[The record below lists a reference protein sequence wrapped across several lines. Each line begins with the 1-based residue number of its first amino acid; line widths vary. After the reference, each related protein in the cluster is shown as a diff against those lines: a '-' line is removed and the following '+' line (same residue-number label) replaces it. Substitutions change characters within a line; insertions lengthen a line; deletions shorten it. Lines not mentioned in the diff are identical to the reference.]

1 MNVADVLNLVCDKI
15 EALNPLEDHFLRS
28 NGNDNGFEELFPLIM
43 EQVAEECFPEAILSM
58 GIHLGHHFPDIDL
71 FVNNIKYGIELKS
84 RNNGSWST
92 NGNSVFESITSE
104 DYEDIFVVFA
114 SKVPR
119 EKRYLVRYAPY
130 WQATTNIKVTHS
142 PRFTIN
148 MLDNVESVF
157 QSKEEYD
164 NLKNLDEN
172 GKSEFIQ
179 NYFRENSIGATWYTK
194 SDENIPPTLYSDL
207 DSSQKNK
214 LKVEILILYIHDL
227 LLGSKNTKYLR
238 AGEYMLETYFVY
250 SRALRDPFSSGGK
263 YPYNGAMFPKMI
275 GTLVT
280 LKELLIHTLQNS
292 SDDFIELAKQEWSK
306 TLPNY
311 LIIDDLYES
320 YKNILDYIGTNNTV
334 NTEQSP
340 QFKTYAMLLE
350 EASISN
356 LSDIIL

>member
-28 NGNDNGFEELFPLIM
+28 KGNDNGFEELFPLIM
-43 EQVAEECFPEAILSM
+43 KQVAEECFPEAILSM
-58 GIHLGHHFPDIDL
+58 RIHLGHHFPDIDL

-130 WQATTNIKVTHS
+130 WQVTTNIKVTHS

-172 GKSEFIQ
+172 GKSNFIQ
-179 NYFRENSIGATWYTK
+179 NYFKQNSIGATWYTK
-194 SDENIPPTLYSDL
+194 PDENIPPTRYNELTL
-207 DSSQKNK
+207 DQKNK
-214 LKVEILILYIHDL
+214 LMVEMLILFIDDL
-227 LLGSKNTKYLR
+227 LVGYPRTKYVR
-238 AGEYMLETYFVY
+238 SGEYMLQTYFVY
-250 SRALRDPFSSGGK
+250 NQSFRDAFTSGGK
-263 YPYNGAMFPKMI
+263 YRFNGIEFPKI
-275 GTLVT
+275 IKTIVDN
-280 LKELLIHTLQNS
+280 KELLIYTLRNAS
-292 SDDFIELAKQEWSK
+292 EDFFELAKEEWGK
-306 TLPNY
+306 TLPNQ
-311 LIIDDLYES
+311 LIVDDLYSS
-320 YKNILDYIGTNNTV
+320 YKNILDYIGTNNIV

-340 QFKTYAMLLE
+340 HFKTYAMLLE
-350 EASISN
+350 ESSVSN